1 MLTAAQ
7 AAVLNNKLALQ
18 LKSIG
23 DTMCPPSTH
32 NTEGLAWDYYVAN
45 KIEAYGKKAKDAA
58 RKAAIKAGV
67 MFDHE
72 KEPHAPTDGEAV
84 DVYSGDVIRISLQVK
99 NGAVSIDGKAF
110 YEELMKNVLDFGPLI
125 TAIYEKHHKTA
136 RPAHSF
142 TATLLSE

>member
-23 DTMCPPSTH
+23 DTMCPPSTN
-32 NTEGLAWDYYVAN
+32 NTESYAWDYYIAN
-45 KIEAYGKKAKDAA
+45 KIEAYGKAAKKQAVKKAI
-58 RKAAIKAGV
+58 RNGV

-72 KEPHAPTDGEAV
+72 KEPLPPETQK
-84 DVYSGDVIRISLQVK
+84 DVYNGDVIRISVAVK
-99 NGAVSIDGKAF
+99 QPSKTFDHQTFLDCI
-110 YEELMKNVLDFGPLI
+110 EELLPPDQHAVLHTFYLGCFK
-125 TAIYEKHHKTA
+125 AS